1 MHRLRRHPRRLTVI
15 ALIVAL
21 VVVVVIAL
29 ASGPGRFIDA
39 WSHLRPHWLLV
50 AIIAEVVAY
59 PAYAVAYRELVRF
72 NDGPRLRLPLLAR
85 VVVAG
90 FAPYAPAGGFGLDRR
105 ALHVVG
111 GDKHQA
117 TIRVVGLGALEWA
130 LLAPA
135 TWVCAVLLLISGNPA
150 PMKSLLW
157 PWVLGVPP
165 GFALGCWLARPGQ
178 RERLGDGRIA
188 GGLKRVLR
196 GVDMLFQLA
205 EVFPRYAFTWIGMA
219 MYWACDIA
227 AFYAA
232 CRFVS
237 LRLDLGEIVVAYA
250 TGYALTRR
258 SMPFA
263 GAGVT
268 ELLMTLALHW
278 VGEPIGP
285 ALAAVIVYRVFNLVL
300 PAGPALLV
308 QPGLAPLLRSDG
320 TDAAGEGRSEPG
332 VAVGGAG

>member
-1 MHRLRRHPRRLTVI
+1 MDRLRRHPRRVTL
-15 ALIVAL
+15 VAL
-21 VVVVVIAL
+21 GVALAVVVAIAL
-29 ASGPGRFIDA
+29 AAGPGRFIDA
-39 WSHLRPHWLLV
+39 WSHLQPDWLLV

-59 PAYAVAYRELVRF
+59 PAYAVAYRGLVRF
-72 NDGPRLRLPLLAR
+72 NDGPRLQLPLLAR

-90 FAPYAPAGGFGLDRR
+90 FAPYAPAGGFALDRH

-111 GDKHQA
+111 GDKHDA

-135 TWVCAVLLLISGNPA
+135 TWVCAVFLLISANPA
-150 PMKSLLW
+150 PMRSLLW
-157 PWVLGVPP
+157 PWVIGVPP
-165 GFALGCWLARPGQ
+165 GFLLGFWLARPGR

-188 GGLKRVLR
+188 GGFKRILT
-196 GVDMLFQLA
+196 GVDLLPQLA
-205 EVFPRYAFTWIGMA
+205 DAFPRYALTWIGMA
-219 MYWACDIA
+219 LYWACDIA

-237 LRLDLGEIVVAYA
+237 LRLDLGEIVVAYS

-278 VGEPIGP
+278 VGEPIAP
-285 ALAAVIVYRVFNLVL
+285 ALAAVVVYRVFNLVL

-308 QPGLAPLLRSDG
+308 RPALTPLLR
-320 TDAAGEGRSEPG
+320 TGRAEP
-332 VAVGGAG
+332 A